1 MTLRIH
7 ALLHVDFEDLGY
19 IAEWAQ
25 AEGHKV
31 SYTRFYDGDTLPAQD
46 SFDWLII
53 MGGPMSIHD
62 EAVFDWLAAEK
73 RFIQHSIDAG
83 KNIIGFCL
91 GSQLIAHVLGAAV
104 APSGV
109 KEIGWLPIQLTAAG
123 AAHPL
128 LADLPKQ
135 AFTVFHWH
143 GDGFACPEGA
153 ALTATS
159 TDWAQQGF
167 IYQTERHAALG
178 TWVMGWQC
186 HFEVTQAS
194 MAGMLTHGAAEITQ
208 EQARY
213 PMSVQ
218 AADHIAALGN
228 AHITDNN
235 RWLAA
240 MLARLVETR
249 QQS

>member
-25 AEGHKV
+25 AQGHSV
-31 SYTRFYDGDTLPAQD
+31 SYTRFYEGDALPLQD

-62 EAVFDWLAAEK
+62 EAAFPWLAGEK
-73 RFIQHSIDAG
+73 RFIQHSIDHG
-83 KNIIGFCL
+83 KHVLGFCL
-91 GSQLIAHVLGAAV
+91 GSQLIAHCLGAV
-104 APSGV
+104 VQPSGV

-123 AAHPL
+123 TAHCL

-143 GDGFACPEGA
+143 GDGFAHPKDAVIIA
-153 ALTATS
+153 AS

-167 IYQTERHAALG
+167 IYQTARHAALG

-194 MAGMLTHGAAEITQ
+194 MTGMLTHGDTEITQ
-208 EQARY
+208 EHDRY
-213 PMSVQ
+213 PQSVQ
-218 AADHIAALGN
+218 PADEIAALG
-228 AHITDNN
+228 AEHIAANN
-235 RWLAA
+235 RWLAS
-240 MLARLVETR
+240 MLARMAETR
-249 QQS
+249 Q